1 MELFRI
7 KELLKEFDNF
17 TMEDLSKKVGLSRTN
32 LYNYL
37 SRKNQTI
44 SLLEKISNELRVD
57 ISDLFN
63 RKEQKKDILG
73 FLLMDNFIYYIKNE
87 EDFKEVIDLFT
98 DNSSKN
104 NETKL

>member
-17 TMEDLSKKVGLSRTN
+17 TMEDLSKKVGVSRTN

-63 RKEQKKDILG
+63 KKEQKKEIHG

-104 NETKL
+104 NEIKL

>member
-37 SRKNQTI
+37 SRENQTI